1 MLLRGGSSQEGGGV
15 PGRNKGGEH
24 LLFACFMLNAEE
36 RFSWQFAVLQTSIE
50 VAYDFY
56 HQWSGVLWQ
65 ILLDYCCA
73 ILSASGDG
81 ASCGREGVPRPF
93 RPILDLSLILPNT
106 VSGQTYFPA
115 KFQYCLLKY
124 VGNV

>member
-1 MLLRGGSSQEGGGV
+1 M
-15 PGRNKGGEH
+15 
-24 LLFACFMLNAEE
+24 F
-36 RFSWQFAVLQTSIE
+36 QTSTE

-65 ILLDYCCA
+65 ILLDYCRA
-73 ILSASGDG
+73 ILSALGDG
-81 ASCGREGVPRPF
+81 ATVNKSELRVPRPF
-93 RPILDLSLILPNT
+93 RPILDLPLILPNT

-124 VGNV
+124 AGNV